1 MIQRLSLQWVAG
13 VFILLVFPALA
24 QPSSGLSVS
33 SAWMRATVAGQ
44 ESAAAYMTLLTQEKM
59 TLVGVTSTQAASAVL
74 HEMIL
79 EGGVM
84 KMRVQ
89 PRLELLPGRTIIL
102 KPGSY
107 HIMLSGLKQTLSPGQ
122 TFPLTLH
129 MEDAMGKPGVL
140 EIRAQVRSLNGQDMA
155 AERGTAMSGQ
165 HHQHMH

>member
-1 MIQRLSLQWVAG
+1 M
-13 VFILLVFPALA
+13 
-24 QPSSGLSVS
+24 
-33 SAWMRATVAGQ
+33 
-44 ESAAAYMTLLTQEKM
+44 
-59 TLVGVTSTQAASAVL
+59 GVTSTQAASAVL

-89 PRLELLPGRTIIL
+89 PRLELQPGRAVLL

-107 HIMLSGLKQTLSPGQ
+107 HIMLSGLKQPLSPGQ

-129 MEDAMGKPGVL
+129 IESASGKVSTL
-140 EIRAQVRSLNGQDMA
+140 DVRAQVRSLDNKDVSGEHGA
-155 AERGTAMSGQ
+155 A